1 MRFDEHKVVA
11 RVERLTLSDLRLW
24 VRRGWLRPVESEM
37 GPVFDELDIARI
49 RLLCDLRKDMRLPN
63 DTLPVVLNLID
74 RLHQTRR
81 ELQALTK
88 AIEQQPED
96 VRRSVVS
103 AFWSHRPFD
112 APPDEDR
119 EMSSGRRTPGTADG
133 EE

>member
-103 AFWSHRPFD
+103 AFWNHRPFD
-112 APPDEDR
+112 APLDEDR
-119 EMSSGRRTPGTADG
+119 EMSSGRHNPGTADG